1 MHLSMVRTIFA
12 KDLRDAIRDARV
24 LVAILVPLGIG
35 IFYSFIFDDGD
46 PTTPTATVVYA
57 ASDRTAL
64 PEALRDA
71 VGDVMR
77 VELRQ
82 IGSAAEVEAEVR
94 NEDAD
99 VGFVVPA
106 GFDAALDAGERP
118 ALTVSLPDD
127 PTIGAQYV
135 AAAFEPAVRTM
146 AGQEFPVEI
155 QQSTAAQVVEDESVF
170 ERLGLRTYMI
180 LISIIFLVAMIA
192 MLVVPVILAEE
203 AEKKTLDALV
213 LIASY
218 ADVIVGKALVGV
230 AYIAVSVAIMLGLTT
245 LSIGNVPMFVAAVLA
260 SGVTL
265 IGLGLIMAGFFK
277 NANQL
282 NTWSGVFLIP
292 VLAPAFVVGA
302 DPDGVMNA
310 VLLALPTSQAMRLIA
325 DATSGESIFGGA
337 WLSFLV
343 IAAWGAAAY
352 AVVSWQ
358 LSRRQA

>member
-1 MHLSMVRTIFA
+1 MHFSMVRTIFT

-57 ASDRTAL
+57 AADQTVL
-64 PEALRDA
+64 PDALRNA
-71 VGDVMR
+71 IGDVVR

-82 IGSAAEVEAEVR
+82 VGSAAEVEAEVR
-94 NEDAD
+94 GEDAD

-106 GFDAALDAGERP
+106 GFDAALGAGERP

-127 PTIGAQYV
+127 PMIGAQYV
-135 AAAFEPAVRTM
+135 AGAFEPAVRSM
-146 AGQEFPVEI
+146 AGQEFPVDI
-155 QQSTAAQVVEDESVF
+155 QQSTAVQAVEDESVF

-180 LISIIFLVAMIA
+180 LVSILFLTAMIA

-213 LIASY
+213 LVASY

-230 AYIAVSVAIMLGLTT
+230 AYIAVSVGIMLALTT
-245 LSIGNVPMFVAAVLA
+245 LSIAEIPMFIAAIFVTA
-260 SGVTL
+260 VTL

-292 VLAPAFVVGA
+292 VIGPAFVVGA
-302 DPDGVMNA
+302 EFGGVTDA
-310 VLLALPTSQAMRLIA
+310 VLLALPSSQAMRLIT
-325 DATSGESIFGGA
+325 DAASGESIFGGS

-343 IAAWGAAAY
+343 IAAWGAVAY

>member
-1 MHLSMVRTIFA
+1 MHLAMVRTIFL

-35 IFYSFIFDDGD
+35 IFYSFVFDDGD
-46 PTTPTATVVYA
+46 PTTPTADVVYA
-57 ASDRTAL
+57 AADETAL
-64 PEALRDA
+64 PDALRDA
-71 VGDVMR
+71 VGGVVRID
-77 VELRQ
+77 LRQ
-82 IGSAAEVEAEVR
+82 LASAAEVEAEVQDA
-94 NEDAD
+94 DAD

-106 GFDAALDAGERP
+106 GFDAALTNGERP
-118 ALTVSLPDD
+118 VLRVSLPGD
-127 PTIGAQYV
+127 PTLGGQYV
-135 AAAFEPAVRTM
+135 AGAFESAVRVL

-155 QQSTAAQVVEDESVF
+155 QLSTAVQPLEDESIF

-180 LISIIFLVAMIA
+180 LISLLFLIAMIA

-213 LIASY
+213 LVASY

-245 LSIGNVPMFVAAVLA
+245 LSIADVPMFVAAVLV

-302 DPDGVMNA
+302 DPGGVVNA
-310 VLLALPTSQAMRLIA
+310 VLLALPSSQAMRLLT
-325 DATSGESIFGGA
+325 DAASGESIFGGA

-358 LSRRQA
+358 LSRRRA